1 MFKKIIFFILLLS
14 LILPNVV
21 FAKNKEETL
30 NLTPN
35 ATSAILIEASTGK
48 ILYNKNANNP
58 QSVASLTKMM
68 GLIIV
73 FETIEK
79 GGLSLDEIITVS
91 ENAKN
96 MGGTQIWL
104 ETGEKISVKDL
115 IKGITLASANDAM
128 VAISERVAGTEEEF
142 VKMMNKKVKEFG
154 LNNTN
159 FKNVTGL
166 DEEGHYSSAYDMA
179 IIAKKLLEHEQ
190 ILDFTSVYEDYIR
203 ENTENKTWISNTN
216 KLVRFYEGADGLKTG
231 YETSAGSCIAA
242 TSKRNNLRF
251 IAVLLGYEKVNNRNA
266 ETMDL
271 LDYGYNQYEAELVYK
286 KGDIVGS
293 TKMDKADVE
302 RINLVVSEDI
312 INLKRKIDKK
322 QDYQYEIEVDELK
335 FPINKG
341 DKIGMMY
348 VNQNNKTIK
357 NIALIADKDI
367 KKISFLNFFLNTF
380 KSIILGNN

>member
-1 MFKKIIFFILLLS
+1 MLLS

>member
-115 IKGITLASANDAM
+115 IKGITLASAND
-128 VAISERVAGTEEEF
+128 VV
-142 VKMMNKKVKEFG
+142 
-154 LNNTN
+154 
-159 FKNVTGL
+159 VT
-166 DEEGHYSSAYDMA
+166 
-179 IIAKKLLEHEQ
+179 
-190 ILDFTSVYEDYIR
+190 
-203 ENTENKTWISNTN
+203 
-216 KLVRFYEGADGLKTG
+216 
-231 YETSAGSCIAA
+231 
-242 TSKRNNLRF
+242 
-251 IAVLLGYEKVNNRNA
+251 
-266 ETMDL
+266 
-271 LDYGYNQYEAELVYK
+271 
-286 KGDIVGS
+286 
-293 TKMDKADVE
+293 
-302 RINLVVSEDI
+302 
-312 INLKRKIDKK
+312 KK
-322 QDYQYEIEVDELK
+322 QLYVIGEEI
-335 FPINKG
+335 
-341 DKIGMMY
+341 
-348 VNQNNKTIK
+348 
-357 NIALIADKDI
+357 
-367 KKISFLNFFLNTF
+367 
-380 KSIILGNN
+380 II